1 MDDVFEGR
9 LYVGSVDVAGDKDLL
24 VKTGI
29 THIINAAYGVPCLFP
44 DTFEYLPIP
53 ALDRKDY
60 DISSHISACVGFYEK
75 AISGEC
81 PGKVLVHCTA
91 GVSRSGAIAVA
102 IVMYSKRISYD
113 EALLLVKTKR
123 PSIQPNPGFAVQLK
137 TWWLNGM
144 KI

>member
-1 MDDVFEGR
+1 MNEIIEGR
-9 LYVGSVDVAGDKDLL
+9 LYVGSADAAGNKDLL
-24 VKTGI
+24 VRTGI

-44 DTFEYLPIP
+44 DAFEYLTIP

-60 DISSHISACVGFYEK
+60 DISSNISACIKFYIK
-75 AISGEC
+75 AINKDN

-102 IVMYSKRISYD
+102 IIMYSMHLSYD
-113 EALLLVKTKR
+113 EALLHAQSKR
-123 PSIQPNPGFAVQLK
+123 PSILPNPGFSVQLR